1 MAYGLEIKEN
11 WSQVLLSG
19 KKTQEARRYT
29 LPQGLLD
36 RRIWLLATNGQPGVG
51 ALEDTVRAGQADV
64 SIVGWVTFA
73 SVTHFTSRD
82 AWAAAADCHCV
93 VDDSPY
99 GWREDCIGMFGWNVS
114 HVHQLPV
121 AIQVPNAKRI
131 ERSIYALSTTDIA
144 LDLEGD
150 AAAKMHNT

>member
-1 MAYGLEIKEN
+1 MYIREA
-11 WSQVLLSG
+11 LLSH
-19 KKTQEARRYT
+19 
-29 LPQGLLD
+29 LV
-36 RRIWLLATNGQPGVG
+36 ATCS
-51 ALEDTVRAGQADV
+51 VRSKHAV
-64 SIVGWVTFA
+64 LMRT
-73 SVTHFTSRD
+73 
-82 AWAAAADCHCV
+82 
-93 VDDSPY
+93 
-99 GWREDCIGMFGWNVS
+99 DCIGMFGWNVS